1 MLWDTMNIDEFAA
14 FQRTDGNNV
23 VKSGDVWWVEIRPF
37 FFRPLFPFTE
47 IDPSSHNYPLKSLL
61 GGVLHL
67 APSSRR
73 ANSRMH
79 FFIYDDLQSYSLDAL
94 SNKRKKI
101 TMQGVDKFTLKE
113 FKDVDQ
119 FVAVAYEV
127 YLSFF
132 SRTQYWYRSERTEK
146 KFFEKWAATLFAQP
160 KVVKVG
166 AFCGD
171 QLCGVEVS
179 YRVGD
184 VIVGDTLFSN
194 ELGKRL
200 NVTDFIL
207 HRLREAAA
215 KTDASYFYL
224 GLPSGVHSLD
234 ESKLIRGCKVMTRP
248 ALLKVNPVALSVAKV
263 LMKSSYQKLLD
274 ITAPALPTLCYRPD
288 SKGTTA
294 DPA

>member
-1 MLWDTMNIDEFAA
+1 MFWETMTIDEFAA
-14 FQRTDGNNV
+14 FQRTDGNKV

-37 FFRPLFPFTE
+37 FFRPLFPFTVIE
-47 IDPSSHNYPLKSLL
+47 ASPRSYPLKSLL

-67 APSSRR
+67 SPSGRS
-73 ANSRMH
+73 ANTRMH
-79 FFIYDDLQSYSLDAL
+79 FFIYDELQAYSLDAL

-101 TMQGVDKFTLKE
+101 TLQAVEKLTLKE
-113 FKDVDQ
+113 FENVEQ
-119 FVAVAYEV
+119 FVAAAHDV

-132 SRTQYWYRSERTEK
+132 SRTQYWYRSERTERNM
-146 KFFEKWAATLFAQP
+146 FEKWAATLFAQP

-166 AFCGD
+166 AFHGD
-171 QLCGVEVS
+171 QLCGVEIS

-207 HRLREAAA
+207 HRLRESAA

-224 GLPSGVHSLD
+224 GLPSGVQSLD
-234 ESKLIRGCKVMTRP
+234 ESKLIRGCKVLTQP

-294 DPA
+294 DSA